1 MGGLLQRRGTTA
13 LVVLAVATVGLA
25 TAGASLASAATVDG
39 TIIAT
44 RTYDFT
50 IRTAGKPNDALAR
63 MVSYATALGAKDYKY
78 VYGGGHAH
86 AGVPTNGGFD
96 CSGSVAAVLAAGGLW
111 PKSGAVGSDLGLVQE
126 LKSRGL
132 IANGPGSGPD
142 QITLYDHPGKTI
154 EMSIDGR
161 TYGVGGDSKGGPGWV
176 DDSLVRKS
184 DLREYHIL
192 PRALHASHADSNDV
206 TFSYRLTRAGYKISK
221 ELTVGAKVSLS
232 YSNGSLAMLELDSI
246 QNTGGRPFRG
256 SATS

>member
-1 MGGLLQRRGTTA
+1 MGGLLQRKGTTA
-13 LVVLAVATVGLA
+13 LVVLGVATVGLA
-25 TAGASLASAATVDG
+25 TAGASLASAATIDG
-39 TIIAT
+39 TIVAT

-50 IRTAGKPNDALAR
+50 IRTAGKPNDPLAR

-142 QITLYDHPGKTI
+142 QVTLYDHPGKTI

-176 DDSLVRKS
+176 DDSLVSKS

-192 PRALHASHADSNDV
+192 PRVLHASQADSNDV
-206 TFSYRLTRAGYKISK
+206 TFSYRLTGAGYKISK

>member
-1 MGGLLQRRGTTA
+1 MTA
-13 LVVLAVATVGLA
+13 LVILGVAAGSLA
-25 TAGASLASAATVDG
+25 TAEASLASAATIKG

-50 IRTAGKPNDALAR
+50 IRTAGKPNDSLAR

-86 AGVPTNGGFD
+86 AGVPTKGGFD

-111 PKSGAVGSDLGLVQE
+111 PKAGPVGSDLGLVQE

-132 IANGPGSGPD
+132 IANGPGSGPG
-142 QITLYDHPGKTI
+142 QVTLYDHPGKTI
-154 EMSIDGR
+154 EMSIAGR
-161 TYGVGGDSKGGPGWV
+161 LYGVGGDSKGGPGWV
-176 DDSLVRKS
+176 DNSTASKS

-192 PRALHASHADSNDV
+192 PSALHASHTDSYDV
-206 TFSYRLTRAGYKISK
+206 TFSYRLTAAQYKISQ

-232 YSNGSLAMLELDSI
+232 YSNAALGMLDLNSI
-246 QNTGGRPFRG
+246 QNIGGKPFRG
-256 SATS
+256 SATG

>member
-1 MGGLLQRRGTTA
+1 MTA
-13 LVVLAVATVGLA
+13 LVVLGVAAGSLA
-25 TAGASLASAATVDG
+25 TAEASLASAATIKG

-50 IRTAGKPNDALAR
+50 IRTAGTPNDPLAR

-86 AGVPTNGGFD
+86 AGTPTDGGFD

-111 PKSGAVGSDLGLVQE
+111 PKAGAVGSDLGLVQE
-126 LKSRGL
+126 LKV
-132 IANGPGSGPD
+132 
-142 QITLYDHPGKTI
+142 TLYDHPGKTI

-161 TYGVGGDSKGGPGWV
+161 IYGVGGDSKGGPGWV
-176 DDSLVRKS
+176 DDSLVSKS

-192 PRALHASHADSNDV
+192 PRALHASNADSNDV
-206 TFSYRLTRAGYKISK
+206 TFSYRLTGAGYKISK

-232 YSNGSLAMLELDSI
+232 YSNGSLAMLELNSI
-246 QNTGGRPFRG
+246 TNVGGKPFRG
-256 SATS
+256 SATN